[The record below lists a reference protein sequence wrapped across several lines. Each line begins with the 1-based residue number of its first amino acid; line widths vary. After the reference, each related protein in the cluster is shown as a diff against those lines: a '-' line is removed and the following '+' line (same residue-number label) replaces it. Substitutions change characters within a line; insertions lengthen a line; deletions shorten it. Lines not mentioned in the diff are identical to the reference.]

1 MDAVEKQAWQ
11 APIFH
16 KSRLLYLFCVDPDYV
31 SELTVP
37 SLPFLKIKCLFGHV
51 SFPGFL
57 SERRMVVFPKC
68 KRILEKMKGIDSPCL
83 IEVTSSV
90 EYQVRIANFNQC
102 FCCLFLTTSNSNVW
116 HFQPTLNEL
125 EFQIHSDEVEDD
137 VAIMLIWGF
146 KVDTLNASLIAAN
159 FLVKAEIPSS
169 VNTI

>member
-1 MDAVEKQAWQ
+1 MLKGSGTDQRRIHHISQNASLRTILSTDRSHVSSSFVMDAVVEQAWQ

-16 KSRLLYLFCVDPDYV
+16 KSRLLYLYCVDPDYV

-68 KRILEKMKGIDSPCL
+68 KRVLDKMKEIDSPCV

-90 EYQVRIANFNQC
+90 EFQVRIAN
-102 FCCLFLTTSNSNVW
+102 LIIHVSAVYFLTQTCAIL
-116 HFQPTLNEL
+116 TIL
-125 EFQIHSDEVEDD
+125 ERISD
-137 VAIMLIWGF
+137 
-146 KVDTLNASLIAAN
+146 S
-159 FLVKAEIPSS
+159 PR
-169 VNTI
+169 